1 MLRCVPMFH
10 NKCIQTWKASCKSEP
25 NNGVCPQCRK
35 PLRKLLCITIN
46 RGRRSHATMVR
57 PSSSHELDSILVPL
71 ELPVS
76 IHFQTIIYS
85 NSVYEGSIQIHH
97 ILPICFSS
105 TFDMQ
110 FLLYLPYS
118 ARARLA
124 RVWINWNHLQF
135 YKRNPFKNESDQKK
149 SCQKIETAFHFTR
162 EIPLKFFGK
171 KFFHYFL
178 QGNPFTI
185 FQKKK

>member
-1 MLRCVPMFH
+1 MQKALEEVALYNYKQRETVPRH
-10 NKCIQTWKASCKSEP
+10 HGKAQLISWAGQHIGTAGTS
-25 NNGVCPQCRK
+25 
-35 PLRKLLCITIN
+35 
-46 RGRRSHATMVR
+46 
-57 PSSSHELDSILVPL
+57 
-71 ELPVS
+71 S
-76 IHFQTIIYS
+76 IHPFS
-85 NSVYEGSIQIHH
+85 NYT
-97 ILPICFSS
+97 LMPICFSS